1 MRIQMQVWN
10 DSLKIHEIKFV
21 HIDEVK
27 PIKKTKRFRGKNKIS
42 NFKDKQRVKQE
53 DKKAITNWQY
63 STQITH
69 RARFGTDPLL
79 KYINNWV

>member
-1 MRIQMQVWN
+1 MYKQMQVWN
-10 DSLKIHEIKFV
+10 DELNINEIKFV

-69 RARFGTDPLL
+69 RARLGLTKFS
-79 KYINNWV
+79 